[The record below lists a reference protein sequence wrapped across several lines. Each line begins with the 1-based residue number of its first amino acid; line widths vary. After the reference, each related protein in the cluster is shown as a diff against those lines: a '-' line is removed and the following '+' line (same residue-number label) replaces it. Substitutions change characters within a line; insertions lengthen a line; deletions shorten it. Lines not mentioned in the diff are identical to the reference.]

1 MASDRVLV
9 VHDRIPA
16 VFERRDERFASIR
29 GDSQLRILFDDGRWL
44 EGPAYS
50 PQGRFLLFSD
60 IPNDRVLRYDEVS
73 GRVDVWEQPAG
84 FTNGR
89 TVDGQGRFVTCQH
102 GYRRVVR
109 REHDGSTTVLAD
121 AYDGRQLN
129 SPNDVVAH
137 SDGSVWFTDPSYGIM
152 SDYEGHSGEELIGSR
167 NVYRWS
173 AGASTKDAGEDARLT
188 VATDAL
194 TQPNGLAFS
203 PDESLLYVSDSEHG
217 SITVFDVDD
226 GALNGGRPFASSDVV
241 YDGLR
246 IDTEGRV
253 WAAATDGIHVY
264 DPDGTLLGVLGLPEI
279 VANLEF
285 GGPQRNLL
293 YITAT
298 TRLYVIR
305 LTVQGAK
312 RFA

>member
-1 MASDRVLV
+1 MAS
-9 VHDRIPA
+9 DRIPA
-16 VFERRDERFASIR
+16 VFERRDARFAGIR
-29 GDSQLRILFDDGRWL
+29 GDTELRILFDDGRWL
-44 EGPAYS
+44 EGPSYS

-60 IPNDRVLRYDEVS
+60 IPNDRALRYDELS
-73 GRVDVWEQPAG
+73 GRVDTWEQPAG
-84 FTNGR
+84 FPNGR
-89 TVDGQGRFVTCQH
+89 TVDRQGRFVTCQH
-102 GYRRVVR
+102 GLRRVVR
-109 REHDGSTTVLAD
+109 REHDGSTTVLVQD
-121 AYDGRQLN
+121 HLGRRLN
-129 SPNDVVAH
+129 SPNDVVVH

-152 SDYEGHSGEELIGSR
+152 SDYEGHRGDELIGSR
-167 NVYRWS
+167 NVYRLSEDADS
-173 AGASTKDAGEDARLT
+173 ADAAPSDARLA

-203 PDESLLYVSDSEHG
+203 PDEALLYVSDSEHG
-217 SITVFDVDD
+217 TITVFDVVA
-226 GALNGGRPFASSDVV
+226 GLSGGREFASSDVV

-246 IDTEGRV
+246 VDSVGRV

-264 DPDGTLLGVLGLPEI
+264 DPDGTLLGLLRTPEI

-305 LTVQGAK
+305 LTVQGA
-312 RFA
+312 RRL

>member
-1 MASDRVLV
+1 
-9 VHDRIPA
+9 
-16 VFERRDERFASIR
+16 
-29 GDSQLRILFDDGRWL
+29 
-44 EGPAYS
+44 
-50 PQGRFLLFSD
+50 
-60 IPNDRVLRYDEVS
+60 
-73 GRVDVWEQPAG
+73 
-84 FTNGR
+84 
-89 TVDGQGRFVTCQH
+89 VTCQH
-102 GYRRVVR
+102 GHRRVVR

-121 AYDGRQLN
+121 AYNGRQLN

-152 SDYEGHSGEELIGSR
+152 SDYEGHRGQEAIGSR

-173 AGASTKDAGEDARLT
+173 PDADEHDAADARSGADLPQSTQSTDARPTDARPTDARLT
-188 VATDAL
+188 VATNAL

-217 SITVFDVDD
+217 SITVFDVDE
-226 GALNGGRPFASSDVV
+226 GKLAGGRLFASSDVV

-312 RFA
+312 RL